1 MKNFK
6 WSNIKPQVDEI
17 ELPSGKRIILL
28 SEGRL
33 VNLGNATGHPSFVMS
48 ASFTNQTLAQ
58 IELWTKQGEY
68 DKQVYV
74 LPKALDEKVAA
85 LHLDKVGAKLT
96 KLSDKQAAYLGL
108 PAQGPYKTNEY
119 RY

>member
-1 MKNFK
+1 M
-6 WSNIKPQVDEI
+6 IAEAEAMAAEI
-17 ELPSGKRIILL
+17 REAAQTDYDKRIA
-28 SEGRL
+28 EA
-33 VNLGNATGHPSFVMS
+33 NAEAEKIMAH
-48 ASFTNQTLAQ
+48 AK
-58 IELWTKQGEY
+58 ELDDAKQGEY

-96 KLSDKQAAYLGL
+96 KLNDKQSKYLGL
-108 PAQGPYKTNEY
+108 PAQGPFKTNEY